1 MLKIGSHV
9 SMKGDE
15 MFLGSV
21 KEAISYNANS
31 FMIYTGAPQNTIR
44 KPLDELRIEEAHQL
58 MKEHNLSLD
67 NVVVHAPYIMN
78 LANPD
83 QSKRDFAIRFLTE
96 EVKRTNALGAK
107 QIVVHPGNATGGDR
121 EQAIKWIAKGVNQ
134 VINNTKGLPV
144 KIALETMA
152 GKGTEIGKTFEE
164 LAEIINL
171 IEAKDRVSVCFDT
184 CHTSDAG
191 YPIKDNFDGVLDHF
205 DEIIGINKISVIH
218 VNDSMNEQGAAKD
231 RHENIGFGH
240 LGFDTLI
247 NIIHSERLKDVPKI
261 LETPYVENNPPYRH
275 EIEMIRN
282 KVFNPNLKELIMNE

>member
-1 MLKIGSHV
+1 
-9 SMKGDE
+9 MKGDE